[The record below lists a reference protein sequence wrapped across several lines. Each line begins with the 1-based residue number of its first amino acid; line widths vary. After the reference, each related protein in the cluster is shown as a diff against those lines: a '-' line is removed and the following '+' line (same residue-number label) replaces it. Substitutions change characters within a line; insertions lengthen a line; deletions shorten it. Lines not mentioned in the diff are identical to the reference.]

1 MHAFLPGVLSSH
13 TAQLPILS
21 GKPLQ
26 TLTRHRLLGP
36 TLSCFFTS
44 VVQFTRPW
52 IAS

>member
-1 MHAFLPGVLSSH
+1 MHAFLPGVLSSR

-26 TLTRHRLLGP
+26 MLTRRRPLGP
-36 TLSCFFTS
+36 ALSCFFTG
-44 VVQFTRPW
+44 VVRFARPW